1 MSPSPCPCLD
11 GVARHGTNEPTRG
24 CFSPNRQQLELVSSS
39 PAPEEE
45 ARRSLEDALAGTDG
59 QHQPLGM
66 ASLPFRRGC
75 THCPSVGDTARPPKS
90 PRAWGG
96 WEEVEGFGVKPQ

>member
-1 MSPSPCPCLD
+1 MSPSPGLD
-11 GVARHGTNEPTRG
+11 RVARRGTNKPTSG

-59 QHQPLGM
+59 QHQPLGT

-75 THCPSVGDTARPPKS
+75 THCPSVSDTAWPQKS
-90 PRAWGG
+90 PCAWGG
-96 WEEVEGFGVKPQ
+96 WEEVERFGVKPL